1 MPAAFFGR
9 AATFVGTTTTFV
21 GRMAAPVGGV
31 RRVKP
36 LKDISVTQ
44 RGWTLDVF
52 SIVRRLVEARGVHA
66 ASSSKSPAMQ
76 KRTEVRAPSE
86 FTTVDAYA
94 FARELEKLHPDNPV
108 NNRVTRGRNPPATP
122 SPARPR
128 FAVARRARHLAS
140 AVTRRSHPDHHAEMI
155 FTSAYGVKTP

>member
-108 NNRVTRGRNPPATP
+108 NNRVTRGRPAC
-122 SPARPR
+122 A
-128 FAVARRARHLAS
+128 
-140 AVTRRSHPDHHAEMI
+140 
-155 FTSAYGVKTP
+155 G